1 MVKRLMSV
9 FAIST
14 MMIATSCSSDEFDA
28 PQSGNE
34 TTVSFT
40 TQLPTGLQ
48 SKSRARRAPGD
59 GTTAS
64 TLSYAVYEVV
74 NGEWNLVPDLGATD
88 AAITNRTSTVSL
100 RLVNGNEYAVVFW
113 ADAANS
119 IYEFNATDKKVVA
132 DYTGATSNDEK
143 LDAFYAVEQFTVT
156 GSPLSKTVELK
167 RPFAQ
172 LNIGTA
178 DLEAAATAG
187 RTVTKAGIKLN
198 TYNTL
203 NFEDGSVEG
212 EAEVNFG
219 LADFSGLGQ
228 FPVDGDYD
236 YLTMNYLLMPTDKK
250 ADNSIT
256 ISYDNATERTFH
268 NVPLQRNY
276 RTNIYGNL
284 LTSDENFNIEIK
296 PDFDGEHN
304 ESVWDG
310 TSVDEP
316 TLVDGTYQIGK
327 ASEWIW
333 IAKNGV
339 GTNNIALT
347 GDINF
352 GGQEVGSVALL
363 GTFDGN
369 GHTMSNMAYVNN
381 GKETAAGMF
390 SVPNVAGT
398 EVVTIKN
405 VNISGAKVDSYYVDN
420 FNTFGYAGVVIGC
433 LLSGQDVTLDNVTV
447 ENANIKGIQGVGGFV
462 GIVSNSVLT
471 VKNSSVLDS
480 YINNYSVANESG
492 YVASLVGKCAG
503 TVNFGENVASKNNEL
518 YGIYAGGSSRPESS
532 IDEIAALRAYTING
546 KENVTTQNKT
556 IVKIP
561 FGSTVISSAAEL
573 VAFAKSVNV
582 DGNLY
587 TGKKIFLCND
597 IDLAGINWSPI
608 SQTSEYF
615 NGTFDGCGHTIKN
628 LTINESNLRDNYD
641 GIGFF
646 GWLGENGTGAVVK
659 NLNFDNANV
668 KGSCYVGV
676 VCGYNQFAVIENC
689 TVTNSHVTGFY
700 VNDDRDG
707 NKCGSLVGFATNSH
721 ISKIKDCK
729 VSNSSVTATRD
740 AGQVVGAAPAALVT
754 NCTATNVS
762 VTWNGETRGDNPN
775 TNINN
780 AVIGRTL

>member
-1 MVKRLMSV
+1 MVKRILSV

-48 SKSRARRAPGD
+48 SKSRARRVAGD
-59 GTTAS
+59 GTTAT

-74 NGEWNLVPDLGATD
+74 NGEWNLIPGLGTTD
-88 AAITNRTSTVSL
+88 DAINRTKTVSL

-113 ADAANS
+113 ADAQNS

-132 DYTGATSNDEK
+132 NYTGAASNDEK

-156 GSPLSKTVELK
+156 GSSLSRTVELK

-187 RTVTKAGIKLN
+187 RTVTKAGIKVN

-219 LADFSGLGQ
+219 IADFSGLGQ
-228 FPVDGDYD
+228 FPVEGDYE

-256 ISYDNATERTFH
+256 ISYDNASERTFH

-284 LTSDENFNIEIK
+284 LTSNENFNIEIK

-310 TSVDEP
+310 TTVDEP
-316 TLVDGTYQIGK
+316 TLVEGTYQVSD
-327 ASEWIW
+327 AAQWIW
-333 IAKNGV
+333 LTKNGI
-339 GTNNIALT
+339 GENNITLT
-347 GDINF
+347 NDLDF
-352 GGQEVGSVALL
+352 GGQEISNVTLL

-381 GKETAAGMF
+381 GREAAAGMF
-390 SVPNVAGT
+390 SVPNVAGQET
-398 EVVTIKN
+398 VTIKN
-405 VNISGAKVDSYYVDN
+405 VTIKGAKVNSYYVDSQ
-420 FNTFGYAGVVIGC
+420 NTYGYAGAVIGC
-433 LLSGQDVTLDNVTV
+433 LLSGQNVTLDNVVV
-447 ENANIKGIQGVGGFV
+447 EGAEIKGIQGVGGLV
-462 GIVSNSVLT
+462 GIVANSELT
-471 VKNSSVLDS
+471 VKNSSVKS
-480 YINNYSVANESG
+480 SNITNYSVTNESG
-492 YVASLVGKCAG
+492 YVATLVGKCAG
-503 TVNFGENVASKNNEL
+503 TVTFGQNVVSANNKVV
-518 YGIYAGGSSRPESS
+518 GIFAGSSANRPESS
-532 IDEIAALRAYTING
+532 IDEIAALRTGTITG
-546 KENVTTQNKT
+546 KENVNTSNNKT
-556 IVKIP
+556 IKVP
-561 FGSTVISSAAEL
+561 FGSTIINTAAEL
-573 VAFAKSVNV
+573 VAFAKSVN
-582 DGNLY
+582 DNDNIY
-587 TGKKIFLCND
+587 TGKTIFLCND
-597 IDLAGINWSPI
+597 IDLAGINWTPI
-608 SQTSEYF
+608 SQTKEYF

-628 LTINESNLRDNYD
+628 LTINEANVTDRYD

-646 GWLGENGTGAVVK
+646 GWLGDNGNGAVVK

-668 KGSCYVGV
+668 KGSAYVGV
-676 VCGYNQFAVIENC
+676 ICGYNQFAVIENC
-689 TVTNSHVTGFY
+689 KVTNSHVTGYY
-700 VNDDRDG
+700 VDNDRDG
-707 NKCGSLVGFATNSH
+707 NKCGGIVGIIGDGS
-721 ISKIKDCK
+721 SKVKNCA
-729 VSNSSVTATRD
+729 VSNSTVKATRD
-740 AGQVVGAAPAALVT
+740 AGQVVGAAPANTVL
-754 NCTATNVS
+754 NCTATEVS

-775 TNINN
+775 SNIKNE
-780 AVIGRTL
+780 ITGRTI